1 MRKSNR
7 EVKELKSILEIMKKC
22 DVCRLAITDESYP
35 YILPL
40 NFGMM
45 EHDGKVSLYFHGAL
59 EGTKYGL
66 LEKHPHVSFEMDCE
80 HELQTEE
87 DRGYCTMNY
96 ESVIGHGVVTEV
108 FGEQKKEALDILVGQ
123 YHKDFQYNPQAMERT
138 RVLRLD
144 VEEMTG
150 KRKARKKSPQDS

>member
-1 MRKSNR
+1 MRKSNS
-7 EVKELKSILEIMKKC
+7 ELKALKDILEIMKKC
-22 DVCRLAITDESYP
+22 VVCRLAVTNEKYP

-40 NFGMM
+40 NFGMT
-45 EHDGKVSLYFHGAL
+45 ESEGKGSLYFHGAL
-59 EGTKYGL
+59 DGTKYGL

-80 HELQTEE
+80 HELQTEA

-108 FGEQKKEALDILVGQ
+108 FGDKKKEALDILVGQ
-123 YHKDFQYNPQAMERT
+123 YHKDFTYNPQAMERT

-144 VEEMTG
+144 VEEMTV
-150 KRKARKKSPQDS
+150 KRTTRKKSS